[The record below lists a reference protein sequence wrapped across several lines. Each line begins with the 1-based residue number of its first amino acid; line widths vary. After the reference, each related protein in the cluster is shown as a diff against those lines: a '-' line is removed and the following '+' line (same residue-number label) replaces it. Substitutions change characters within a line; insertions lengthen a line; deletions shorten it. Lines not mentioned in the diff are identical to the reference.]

1 MLITISWLV
10 YEHIEIII
18 SLLLK
23 EFVKQFSIK
32 TTFITSFIKFY

>member
-1 MLITISWLV
+1 MLINISWLV

-23 EFVKQFSIK
+23 EFVKRFYIK
-32 TTFITSFIKFY
+32 KPEWFVYLIEI